1 MAVMKI
7 LLVDDEPQ
15 ALSLLSRFLQVRGY
29 QTLVAHD
36 GEAAIE
42 LFLRERPDL
51 VLLDIRM
58 PGIDGLQVLREIKSI
73 DPEALVVMV
82 TAVRESGPEAEALEA
97 GALGY
102 ITKPIDPILLE
113 CAIKELAIHK

>member
-1 MAVMKI
+1 MKI